1 MACVSTLYTTRQF
14 IGVLSAARLRRVYD
28 QRGACFDRPPDS
40 SSAAADFCA
49 INRRISRPTNAASR
63 LPVSALNSAAVFH
76 WLIAYKS
83 LLSGPGRLP
92 VYKSIRPGRA
102 GEYCDKGVCLF
113 ICLSARPFQEPH
125 IRITEFSTVCM
136 LPAAVAR
143 PWSYRKFSA
152 LLWCRCDTLCIGLY
166 TGFTDD
172 VMFADSRPA
181 ELKATHK
188 RSSQTDSPG
197 ATPDRKQSLTPD
209 DCLVKDRF
217 FPFSSTCL
225 EYDNIRSV
233 VEKSAFVPGWQ
244 QKWKRKNSDMFVA

>member
-1 MACVSTLYTTRQF
+1 MHSAWPAVTFTLPSFKVSLPHVLRIVPPCTPHGGTGCNFCFRERRDWLLHVACVSTLYTTRQF

-125 IRITEFSTVCM
+125 IQITEFSTVCM

-152 LLWCRCDTLCIGLY
+152 LLCWRCDTLCIY
-166 TGFTDD
+166 TRVCG
-172 VMFADSRPA
+172 
-181 ELKATHK
+181 
-188 RSSQTDSPG
+188 
-197 ATPDRKQSLTPD
+197 
-209 DCLVKDRF
+209 
-217 FPFSSTCL
+217 
-225 EYDNIRSV
+225 
-233 VEKSAFVPGWQ
+233 
-244 QKWKRKNSDMFVA
+244 

>member
-92 VYKSIRPGRA
+92 VRAYDPGGQESIVIRAFVCSFVCPLAHFKNHISKSRNFLQYACCLRPWLGP
-102 GEYCDKGVCLF
+102 GHIV
-113 ICLSARPFQEPH
+113 SSRPY
-125 IRITEFSTVCM
+125 SG
-136 LPAAVAR
+136 AVA
-143 PWSYRKFSA
+143 
-152 LLWCRCDTLCIGLY
+152 
-166 TGFTDD
+166 
-172 VMFADSRPA
+172 
-181 ELKATHK
+181 
-188 RSSQTDSPG
+188 
-197 ATPDRKQSLTPD
+197 
-209 DCLVKDRF
+209 
-217 FPFSSTCL
+217 
-225 EYDNIRSV
+225 IRYV
-233 VEKSAFVPGWQ
+233 
-244 QKWKRKNSDMFVA
+244 